1 MDFKFKNDTDAP
13 IYIEGYTADKKITF
27 TIYGEETRPA
37 NRTIQYVSQT
47 LSVTEPGV
55 VIIADPGQPIG
66 FRAVEGAHRGM
77 QAELY
82 KHVYVNGVEE
92 SVTKV
97 NKSTYNPSPRT
108 VVVGVAGDEGMS
120 AEMLEAVATQ
130 DEGIV
135 NAVLA
140 SCIERMQ

>member
-1 MDFKFKNDTDAP
+1 M
-13 IYIEGYTADKKITF
+13 
-27 TIYGEETRPA
+27 
-37 NRTIQYVSQT
+37 
-47 LSVTEPGV
+47 
-55 VIIADPGQPIG
+55 
-66 FRAVEGAHRGM
+66 
-77 QAELY
+77 
-82 KHVYVNGVEE
+82 EE